1 MKTFKEL
8 FESDSFRKVC
18 GKVIDFDV
26 RRTVGFKGRDV
37 IDYEETTYV
46 LGVRIKKVL
55 YKDVNINNDAV
66 INTIKNLPKRKKNSK
81 RVIVKGFLG

>member
-1 MKTFKEL
+1 MKSLKEL

-37 IDYEETTYV
+37 IDYEESTYV
-46 LGVRIKKVL
+46 LGLRIKKVL
-55 YKDVNINNDAV
+55 YKDVKITNDAV
-66 INTIKNLPKRKKNSK
+66 INTIKNLPKKKKSK
-81 RVIVKGFLG
+81 RVVVKGFLG